1 MNITANL
8 MNMYMYTSIPIV
20 SCNIL
25 FYCITS
31 MSNSIVSTKNVFN
44 FIYEHKDSDY
54 IIYKNELKSIDLIY
68 KINIINELI
77 FDTIQKYIP
86 NKEQYN
92 KFLEYINNPIIEIDE
107 ININEIDIYN
117 NITINY
123 DVNIIDKIDKPILYS
138 IISISEILQNINNI
152 MNNIKDKINK
162 HQQIYFKSI
171 ISLCLK
177 NEISQLRFYSNILDM
192 RYKIFID
199 LLKIYMPQNKIYK
212 KMMK

>member
-1 MNITANL
+1 
-8 MNMYMYTSIPIV
+8 MYTSIPIV

-54 IIYKNELKSIDLIY
+54 IIYKNELKSIDLMY

-77 FDTIQKYIP
+77 FDTIKKYIP

-92 KFLEYINNPIIEIDE
+92 HFLEYINNPIIKIDE
-107 ININEIDIYN
+107 ININEMDIYN

-123 DVNIIDKIDKPILYS
+123 DIFSENSSLSTHKFIVNIIDKIDKPILYS

-152 MNNIKDKINK
+152 MNNIKNKMNK
-162 HQQIYFKSI
+162 HQQIFFKSI

-177 NEISQLRFYSNILDM
+177 NEICQLKFYSNILDM

-199 LLKIYMPQNKIYK
+199 LLKIYSIKQNL
-212 KMMK
+212 

>member
-1 MNITANL
+1 MSIATNL

-31 MSNSIVSTKNVFN
+31 LSNSIVSTKNVFN

-54 IIYKNELKSIDLIY
+54 IIYKNELKSIDLIH

-77 FDTIQKYIP
+77 FDTIKKYIP
-86 NKEQYN
+86 EKEKYN
-92 KFLEYINNPIIEIDE
+92 KFLEYVNNPIIEIDE
-107 ININEIDIYN
+107 INGFDIYS

-152 MNNIKDKINK
+152 MNNIKNKIDK

-177 NEISQLRFYSNILDM
+177 NEIIQLKFYSNILDM

-199 LLKIYMPQNKIYK
+199 LLKIYMPHNSIKQNQ
-212 KMMK
+212 

>member
-54 IIYKNELKSIDLIY
+54 IIYKNELKSIDLIH
-68 KINIINELI
+68 KINIIDQLI
-77 FDTIQKYIP
+77 IDTIQKYIP
-86 NKEQYN
+86 EKEKYN
-92 KFLEYINNPIIEIDE
+92 KFLEYINNPPIHIDE
-107 ININEIDIYN
+107 IDNYSNIN
-117 NITINY
+117 INY
-123 DVNIIDKIDKPILYS
+123 ETNIINKIDKPILYS
-138 IISISEILQNINNI
+138 ILAISEILQNINNI
-152 MNNIKDKINK
+152 MNNIKDKIIK
-162 HQQIYFKSI
+162 HQKIYFKSI

-177 NEISQLRFYSNILDM
+177 NEIVQLKFYSNILDI

-199 LLKIYMPQNKIYK
+199 LLKIYMPHNSIKQNL
-212 KMMK
+212 

>member
-1 MNITANL
+1 MNITTNL

-54 IIYKNELKSIDLIY
+54 IIYKNELKSIDLIH

-77 FDTIQKYIP
+77 FDTIKKYIP
-86 NKEQYN
+86 EKEKYN
-92 KFLEYINNPIIEIDE
+92 KFLEYVNNPIIEVDE
-107 ININEIDIYN
+107 INEFDIYS

-123 DVNIIDKIDKPILYS
+123 DVTIINKIDKPILYS
-138 IISISEILQNINNI
+138 ILSISEILQNINNI
-152 MNNIKDKINK
+152 MNNIKNKINK

-177 NEISQLRFYSNILDM
+177 NEIIQLKFYSNILDM

-199 LLKIYMPQNKIYK
+199 LLKIYMPHNSIK
-212 KMMK
+212 

>member
-1 MNITANL
+1 MNITTNL

-123 DVNIIDKIDKPILYS
+123 DINIIDKIDKPILYS

-152 MNNIKDKINK
+152 MNNIKNKINK
-162 HQQIYFKSI
+162 HQQIYFKNI

-177 NEISQLRFYSNILDM
+177 NEICQLKFYSNILDM
-192 RYKIFID
+192 RYRFIEN
-199 LLKIYMPQNKIYK
+199 LFHKTKSMK
-212 KMMK
+212 K

>member
-1 MNITANL
+1 MNIGANL
-8 MNMYMYTSIPIV
+8 MNIYMYTSIPVV

-54 IIYKNELKSIDLIY
+54 IIYKNELKNIDLIY

-92 KFLEYINNPIIEIDE
+92 KFLEYINNPKIEINE

-117 NITINY
+117 NITIDY
-123 DVNIIDKIDKPILYS
+123 DINIIDKIDKPILCC
-138 IISISEILQNINNI
+138 IVAISEIVQNINNI
-152 MNNIKDKINK
+152 MNCIKDKINK

-177 NEISQLRFYSNILDM
+177 NEISELKFYSNILDM

-199 LLKIYMPQNKIYK
+199 LLKIYMPHNSIKQNL
-212 KMMK
+212 

>member
-1 MNITANL
+1 
-8 MNMYMYTSIPIV
+8 
-20 SCNIL
+20 
-25 FYCITS
+25 

-54 IIYKNELKSIDLIY
+54 IIYKNELKSIDLIH

-77 FDTIQKYIP
+77 FDTIKKYIP
-86 NKEQYN
+86 EKEKYN
-92 KFLEYINNPIIEIDE
+92 KFLEYVNNPIIEVDE
-107 ININEIDIYN
+107 INEFDIYS

-123 DVNIIDKIDKPILYS
+123 DVTIINKIDKPILYS
-138 IISISEILQNINNI
+138 ILSISEILQNINNI
-152 MNNIKDKINK
+152 MNNIKNKINK

-177 NEISQLRFYSNILDM
+177 NEIIQLKFYSNILDM

-199 LLKIYMPQNKIYK
+199 LLKIYMPHNSIK
-212 KMMK
+212 